1 MLPCLE
7 DNSEQKGFLRS
18 LPSGTVPRNISITA
32 STMLPTGNES
42 FDYDLVMVACKNG
55 AAEETVLQKEHIN
68 LALETVARIGL
79 QTPKNKLGIVQRC
92 PHCLETIDA
101 MLIVA
106 GFRCLVAINEVK
118 AISIDIMKTHMQS
131 SNTTVKMALYI
142 AAAKMAEQGV
152 TLPTDFIDG
161 FVAKWEVMPMQARFS
176 CMRAR
181 T

>member
-1 MLPCLE
+1 
-7 DNSEQKGFLRS
+7 
-18 LPSGTVPRNISITA
+18 
-32 STMLPTGNES
+32 MLPTGNES

-79 QTPKNKLGIVQRC
+79 QTPENKLGIVQRC

-131 SNTTVKMALYI
+131 RNTTVKMASYI